1 MRIPAM
7 YTRPEPTISFEFF
20 PPKNDEAEE
29 ALFRETVP
37 GLKRLNPAFIS
48 VTYGAGG
55 GTRER
60 SFRIV
65 DRLRKQHGIEA
76 VAHLTCVG
84 ATRADSAAILDEAQA
99 LGIENIL
106 ALRGDPPRGQAA
118 FTPTEGGFRYAVDL
132 IRFIRE
138 RDGFSVG
145 AAGYPEGHVECPD
158 KYLDWDRSA
167 QKVEAGAEYII
178 TQLFYNFD
186 DFLAYED
193 YLRHKRQV
201 KVPIVP
207 GILPFLNA
215 AQIKRF
221 TSLCGSNLPDAV
233 VRRMEALGDDES
245 VRRLGVEV
253 CTDLC
258 RRLLDHG
265 VPGIHFYCL
274 NRVPSCTEVLQNLGL
289 APKT

>member
-1 MRIPAM
+1 M
-7 YTRPEPTISFEFF
+7 YTRPGPTISFEFF

-29 ALFRETVP
+29 VLFRETVP
-37 GLKRLNPAFIS
+37 ALKLLNPAFIS

-76 VAHLTCVG
+76 MAHLTCVG

-106 ALRGDPPRGQAA
+106 ALRGDPPKGQAE
-118 FTPTEGGFRYAVDL
+118 FTPTAGGFSYALDL

-138 RDGFSVG
+138 RGGFSIG

-158 KYLDWDRSA
+158 KFLDWDRSA
-167 QKVEAGAEYII
+167 QKVEAGAEFLI
-178 TQLFYNFD
+178 TQLFYDLD

-193 YLRHKRQV
+193 YLRHKRHV

-215 AQIKRF
+215 EQIKRF
-221 TSLCGSNLPDAV
+221 TRMCGSKLPDAV
-233 VRRMEALGDDES
+233 VHRMEALNDDES

-274 NRVPSCTEVLQNLGL
+274 NRAPSCTEVLQNLGL
-289 APKT
+289 APRP

>member
-1 MRIPAM
+1 M
-7 YTRPEPTISFEFF
+7 YARPGPTISFEFF

-29 ALFRETVP
+29 SLFRDTVP

-65 DRLRKQHGIEA
+65 DRLRKQFGIEA
-76 VAHLTCVG
+76 MAHLTCVG

-106 ALRGDPPRGQAA
+106 ALRGDPPKGEAEFR
-118 FTPTEGGFRYAVDL
+118 PTAGGFRYALDL
-132 IRFIRE
+132 IHFIRQ
-138 RDGFSVG
+138 RGGFAIG

-158 KYLDWDRSA
+158 KLLDWDRSA
-167 QKVEAGAEYII
+167 QKVEAGAEFLL
-178 TQLFYNFD
+178 TQLFYD
-186 DFLAYED
+186 VKDFCAYED
-193 YLRHKRQV
+193 YLRNRRGI

-221 TSLCGSNLPDAV
+221 TSLCGSRLPQDV
-233 VRRMEALGDDES
+233 VRRMETLEDDES
-245 VRRLGVEV
+245 VRQLGVEV
-253 CTDLC
+253 CTELC
-258 RRLLDHG
+258 QQLLKHG

-274 NRVPSCTEVLQNLGL
+274 NRAPSCTEVLQNLGL
-289 APKT
+289 APLVA

>member
-65 DRLRKQHGIEA
+65 DRLRKQHSIEA

-106 ALRGDPPRGQAA
+106 ALRGDPPKGQAT
-118 FTPTEGGFRYAVDL
+118 FTPTAGGFGYAVDL

-138 RDGFSVG
+138 RGGFSIG
-145 AAGYPEGHVECPD
+145 AAGYPEGHFECPD

-245 VRRLGVEV
+245 VRRLGVEI

>member
-1 MRIPAM
+1 MRIPEM
-7 YTRPEPTISFEFF
+7 YSRPGPTISFEFF

-37 GLKRLNPAFIS
+37 GLKLLNPAFIS

-76 VAHLTCVG
+76 MAHLTCVG
-84 ATRADSAAILDEAQA
+84 ATRDDSAAILDEAQA

-106 ALRGDPPRGQAA
+106 ALRGDPPKGQAE
-118 FTPTEGGFRYAVDL
+118 FTPTAGGFRYAVDL
-132 IRFIRE
+132 VRFVKQR
-138 RDGFSVG
+138 GCFSIG

-158 KYLDWDRSA
+158 KLLDWDRSA
-167 QKVEAGAEYII
+167 QKVEAGAEFLI
-178 TQLFYNFD
+178 TQLFYGLD

-193 YLRHKRQV
+193 YLRNKRHV
-201 KVPIVP
+201 RVPIVP
-207 GILPFLNA
+207 GILPFMNT

-221 TSLCGSNLPDAV
+221 TTMCGSRLPEDV

-245 VRRLGVEV
+245 VRQLGVEV
-253 CTDLC
+253 CTELC
-258 RRLLDHG
+258 RRLLDQG

-274 NRVPSCTEVLQNLGL
+274 NRVPSCTEVLRNLGL
-289 APKT
+289 AP

>member
-1 MRIPAM
+1 M
-7 YTRPEPTISFEFF
+7 YTQPGPTISFEFF

-29 ALFRETVP
+29 VLFRDTVP

-76 VAHLTCVG
+76 MAHLTCVG
-84 ATRADSAAILDEAQA
+84 ATRDDSSAILDEAEA

-106 ALRGDPPRGQAA
+106 ALRGDPPKGQAG
-118 FTPTEGGFRYAVDL
+118 FQPTAGGFSYAVDL
-132 IRFIRE
+132 IRFVKAR
-138 RDGFSVG
+138 GCFSVG

-158 KYLDWDRSA
+158 KLLDWDRSA
-167 QKVEAGAEYII
+167 QKIDAGAEYII
-178 TQLFYNFD
+178 TQLFYNLD
-186 DFLAYED
+186 DFLAYRD
-193 YLRHKRQV
+193 YMCNKRHV
-201 KVPIVP
+201 KAPIIP
-207 GILPFLNA
+207 GILPFLNSE
-215 AQIKRF
+215 QIRRF
-221 TSLCGSNLPDAV
+221 TKLCGAKLPEGV
-233 VRRMEALGDDES
+233 VRRMDALYDDEL

-253 CTDLC
+253 CTELC
-258 RRLLDHG
+258 RRLLENG

-289 APKT
+289 AR